1 MKILLT
7 ADWHI
12 KTGSKNVPIV
22 WATNR
27 YREFFKQVYELE
39 SSADIHIIAGDIV
52 DKLPNMEELSIYFEF
67 IRGVKLETIIIP
79 GNHESVKKDTTFLSY
94 LKDVT
99 NAINPL
105 VRIIDDFESYK
116 GIDFIPYNRLKQ
128 YEKDPTSFIPA
139 SNVLVTHVRA
149 AIPPHVK
156 PEVDL
161 SIFSRWKTVLAGD
174 LHSYENSQGNILY
187 PGSPMTTS
195 FHRNL
200 VDTGVILFDTDTH
213 THEFVKLKL
222 PQLIRQTIKAGDPMP
237 ATTYHHTVYEVEGD
251 LAELGSAADSPLLD
265 RKVVKRSSDAA
276 LILDSSMNL
285 ATEVSEYLQY
295 ILELNSDSLEKVMK
309 EYYHHA
315 SKFSEDSNS
324 LVTA

>member
-265 RKVVKRSSDAA
+265 RKMVKRSSDAA

>member
-22 WATNR
+22 WAINR

-149 AIPPHVK
+149 TIPPHVK

-237 ATTYHHTVYEVEGD
+237 ATPYHHTVYEVEGD

-265 RKVVKRSSDAA
+265 RKVVKRSTDTA
-276 LILDSSMNL
+276 LILDTSMDL

-295 ILELNSDSLEKVMK
+295 ILELSGTSLEKVMK
-309 EYYHHA
+309 EYHSYA
-315 SKFSEDSNS
+315 NKFSDSM
-324 LVTA
+324 VTE

>member
-1 MKILLT
+1 MKILLS

-12 KTGSKNVPIV
+12 KIGAKNVPTS
-22 WATNR
+22 WAINR
-27 YREFFKQVYELE
+27 YKDFFKQVYDLE
-39 SSADIHIIAGDIV
+39 SNADIHIIAGDIV
-52 DKLPNMEELSIYFEF
+52 DKLPNMEELSLYFEF

-99 NAINPL
+99 SAINPL

-128 YEKDPTSFIPA
+128 FEKDPTSFIPA

-149 AIPPHVK
+149 TIPPHVK

-161 SIFSRWKTVLAGD
+161 SIFSKWKTVLAGD

-213 THEFVKLKL
+213 THEFIKLKL

-276 LILDSSMNL
+276 LILDPSMNL